1 VSGARDVHR
10 GMQDYGADD
19 RLLGTVDAV
28 DEEGILVDGR
38 RIPAGMVAGVSGDR
52 VRVAYTASQVARQ
65 GAAAGRPGEVASDDP
80 AGAGDMAELLEDDRD
95 DKPVKS

>member
-1 VSGARDVHR
+1 MSAARDVHR
-10 GMQDYGADD
+10 GMRVYSADG
-19 RLLGTVDAV
+19 RLLGTVEEV

-52 VRVAYTASQVARQ
+52 VRVNYTAPQVARQ
-65 GAAAGRPGEVASDDP
+65 GATANQEHEVVTDDP
-80 AGAGDMAELLEDDRD
+80 AGAGDMAELLEDDRE